1 MKKKFF
7 NLLLICGLVVGALVS
22 CSDDDFDSVG
32 TAETDLSET
41 TLDAYV
47 TSQVSSINS
56 YISTLKTAKSSVEEE
71 ITELNNSLAS
81 AEEDDDELES
91 LTSQLSTLTALFNV
105 LDETITAL
113 ENTVSANYDDV
124 MGQISAL
131 STTLSELSAVVETAN
146 DLATDAYTLASENSQ
161 TISDIQK
168 QLEELQSSVNT
179 DLELLKS
186 ALTGALQDI
195 AGNTAAI
202 EAIEDI
208 LDCLGEEGDYGT
220 LSEALDS
227 LLAEA
232 EAYSD
237 SLYAS
242 INLDEN
248 STVADLQYA
257 LDSLF
262 SENDSIDA
270 KIDSLIT
277 ANDALTSQV
286 SELQAK
292 VDLLLGLASYLK
304 ALVFSPELYYQGIE
318 AIGVYSYTYNAYTV
332 ADADI
337 TIDQSTDAPTAAEE
351 ETSVAPGVVASYYLN
366 PSNAAVDLEDL
377 SKYAYIVNNATYTRA
392 TLDSADI
399 TITGVAYGT
408 YSDGSTNTGKIDVTF
423 DVDATNLAQIS
434 DTLETSSVDVI
445 ALQYTYKGEE
455 GTDTTITSDFAALK
469 KYVISDFGINKVD
482 IEDETDEL
490 NSTDSVSHLAT
501 TAAAA
506 IARGADSIHTEPY
519 FTLVYNEE
527 LDLDEWIN
535 VHYNASTGDCSLFGN
550 QTAINKQNFYLEY
563 ELIGY
568 IKDGSSATNESNY
581 ATISEG
587 SIVKAVGAQA
597 VGHSP
602 LIRVT
607 LVDKNGEVEQI
618 AAVGYIVVVIVDDGA
633 DLIVE
638 AEPVETGYYLA
649 CNDAADDAFY
659 KGVMSASELE
669 ENILTE
675 LGLHIDE
682 FEGIYSI
689 VTEKDTVV
697 QYTYADNTFTENTD
711 AYGIV
716 YYISYDNVGGPADQ
730 ITGSDSV
737 LSWKISYED
746 ANKAFADGSTTIST
760 YVKFVAKDT
769 VVSRKDVYVKLTWNA
784 DAKVSPVLTIEADN
798 KIQSEWY
805 ALNSREK
812 GDYEIELQPGAST
825 DQASTAGCNYSS
837 LDIAGTFIDTLTG
850 VFKEQLIEQGYT
862 SLANSVAPKYIFAPT
877 AKQYMYAYNPTGE
890 TGTVYSVEVNADGD
904 SIYAVADDST
914 ELIATIDTE
923 TGELD
928 INTAS
933 DYTKDIINGVETR
946 DDLKDMLTL
955 TVWVDVDVCDEVYD
969 YFTVENKRIE
979 VKVLTPIFVG
989 QASEIDLQLNK
1000 YTAMTDSVEGLDLT
1014 DFNGYD
1020 DADFYKYSDSGESF
1034 YDFYG
1039 VTSIIQDTASV
1050 VLTNYGRGYS
1060 YDEYGTE
1067 NWTEIGDS
1075 WFTITYNGLNNVSTY
1090 VVDGVLTYY
1099 GTVSITQAD
1108 NMSRSSDF
1116 QVLIPIVVEYTW
1128 GSLHGNIL
1136 VNVKM
1141 AD

>member
-7 NLLLICGLVVGALVS
+7 NLLLICGLVAGALVS

-91 LTSQLSTLTALFNV
+91 LTNQVSNLTALFNL

-113 ENTVSANYDDV
+113 ESTVNSNYDDV
-124 MGQISAL
+124 MAEIGTL
-131 STTLSELSAVVETAN
+131 STTLAELRSSVETASG
-146 DLATDAYTLASENSQ
+146 LANDAYTLASENSAA
-161 TISDIQK
+161 IEKIQE
-168 QLEELQSSVNT
+168 QLAALQSSVDE
-179 DLELLKS
+179 DLSLLKS
-186 ALTGALQDI
+186 TLTTALQSIQTNADAI
-195 AGNTAAI
+195 DAI
-202 EAIEDI
+202 EAI
-208 LDCLGEEGDYGT
+208 LDCLGEDGDYST
-220 LSEALDS
+220 LSQALDS

-248 STVADLQYA
+248 STVAELQYA

-270 KIDSLIT
+270 KIDSLVT
-277 ANDALTSQV
+277 ANDALASQV

-332 ADADI
+332 DDADI
-337 TIDQSTDAPTAAEE
+337 TIDQSTDAPTAAED

-408 YSDGSTNTGKIDVTF
+408 YSDGSINTGKIDVTF

-482 IEDETDEL
+482 TESETSEL
-490 NSTDSVSHLAT
+490 NASDPYSHLAT
-501 TAAAA
+501 TAAEA
-506 IARGADSIHTEPY
+506 IARGDDSIHTAPY
-519 FTLVYNEE
+519 FTLVYDEE

-535 VHYNASTGDCSLFGN
+535 VHYNASTGNCSLFGN

-568 IKDGSSATNESNY
+568 IKDGSTATNESSY
-581 ATISEG
+581 ATISDNVVTA
-587 SIVKAVGAQA
+587 IGAEA
-597 VGHSP
+597 IGHSP

-607 LVDKNGEVEQI
+607 LVDKNDDVEQI
-618 AAVGYIVVVIVDDGA
+618 AAVGYIVVVIVDDGE

-638 AEPVETGYYLA
+638 AEPVEAGYYLA
-649 CNDAADDAFY
+649 CNDAEDDAFY

-669 ENILTE
+669 EKILVE

-689 VTEKDTVV
+689 DTVAGNVV
-697 QYTYADNTFTENTD
+697 QYTYADNTFTKNDD

-716 YYISYDNVGGPADQ
+716 YYISYDNVGGPAGQ
-730 ITGSDSV
+730 ITGNDSV

-746 ANKAFADGSTTIST
+746 ANTAFADGSTTIST
-760 YVKFVAKDT
+760 YVKFEAKDT
-769 VVSRKDVYVKLTWNA
+769 IVSRKDVYVKLTWNA
-784 DAKVSPVLTIEADN
+784 DAKVSPVLTVEADN

-805 ALNSREK
+805 AINSREK
-812 GDYEIELQPGAST
+812 GEYELELQPGAST
-825 DQASTAGCNYSS
+825 DLTSTAGCNYES
-837 LDIAGTFIDTLTG
+837 LDIAGTFMDTLTN

-862 SLANSVAPKYIFAPT
+862 SLANSVAAKYIFAPT

-890 TGTVYSVEVNADGD
+890 TGTVYSVEVGEDGD
-904 SIYAVADDST
+904 SIFAVADDT
-914 ELIATIDTE
+914 TQLIATIDTE
-923 TGELD
+923 SGELS
-928 INTAS
+928 INTGS

-946 DDLKDMLTL
+946 DDLEDMLTL
-955 TVWVDVDVCDEVYD
+955 TVWVDVDVCEEVYD

-1020 DADFYKYSDSGESF
+1020 DAHFYKYSDSGESF

-1050 VLTNYGRGYS
+1050 VLTNYGSGEP
-1060 YDEYGTE
+1060 YDVNGGED
-1067 NWTEIGDS
+1067 WTEVGKT
-1075 WFTITYNGLNNVSTY
+1075 WFTMTYNGLDDVSTY
-1090 VVDGVLTYY
+1090 VKDGVLTYY
-1099 GTVSITQAD
+1099 GTVSITQAS
-1108 NMSRSSDF
+1108 NMSRPSDF